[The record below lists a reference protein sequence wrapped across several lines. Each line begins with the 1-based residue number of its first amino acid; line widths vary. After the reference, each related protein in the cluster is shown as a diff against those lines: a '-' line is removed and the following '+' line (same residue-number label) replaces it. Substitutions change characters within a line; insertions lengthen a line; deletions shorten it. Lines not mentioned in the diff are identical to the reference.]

1 MRVPHAH
8 ALACLRRRAPLGF
21 TDHDRDL
28 TFDATNFSAATGL
41 EASELES
48 KLGFAVGG
56 GEVAGALVSAS
67 LTEVDLASGRWDGAT
82 LEIWRVDWSNPA
94 ARLLI
99 DMGGIGEVR
108 RSEFAF
114 TAEVRSVAH
123 ELDEARG
130 RLYQA
135 GCAAD
140 LGDAR
145 CTVNL
150 SASAFRANAIV
161 VSTDGN
167 LNFIAD
173 ALNFDDAFFDGGLA
187 AFTTGDN
194 TGVRVMIKNHRPAT
208 AGASSGAAESTVFSN
223 P

>member
-1 MRVPHAH
+1 M
-8 ALACLRRRAPLGF
+8 
-21 TDHDRDL
+21 
-28 TFDATNFSAATGL
+28 
-41 EASELES
+41 
-48 KLGFAVGG
+48 
-56 GEVAGALVSAS
+56 
-67 LTEVDLASGRWDGAT
+67 
-82 LEIWRVDWSNPA
+82 DWSNPA

-208 AGASSGAAESTVFSN
+208 AGASISLWSSLGKTIAIGDHVTLTAGCDKTFATCRARFNNIVNFRGFPHMPGNDVVMSYPVAGDTRMDGGSLFK
-223 P
+223 